1 MNEREREKV
10 RERGFHAFA
19 VTLFGLGEKLR
30 VIARQA
36 GLVVVASLL
45 RLS

>member
-19 VTLFGLGEKLR
+19 VTLFGLGGKL
-30 VIARQA
+30 IAREA
-36 GLVVVASLL
+36 GLVVVVSLL